1 MEKILDDQCHQ
12 LHNHVTRKVGIAINC
27 FSDVPSDDRAI
38 FFWRAG
44 INATRIEEI
53 KSICYCLET
62 FFDIYFEQMQRTCCQ
77 AITKHEKSSKGEQKV
92 IFIEKLVL

>member
-1 MEKILDDQCHQ
+1 MGKILDDQCHQ

-27 FSDVPSDDRAI
+27 FPDVPSDDRAI
-38 FFWRAG
+38 FLWRAG
-44 INATRIEEI
+44 IDATRIEEI
-53 KSICYCLET
+53 QSIRHYHET
-62 FFDIYFEQMQRTCCQ
+62 FFGSYYEQMQRTCCQ